1 MRASD
6 LAQGRTSARFRYA
19 ADGGY
24 STRGSPSARENGPVD
39 AERYARSLVLPGFG
53 AEAQAKLGAAR
64 VLVIGAGGLGSTV
77 IPALA
82 AAGVGTLG
90 IVDDD
95 RVEPSNLAR
104 QTIHTTADVG
114 RSKAASAADRVAAL
128 NPDVAVEV
136 HEVRL
141 ETSNAL
147 ELFEEY
153 DLVVDG
159 SDGVDT
165 RYLAND
171 AAVLVGIPLVWGSVV
186 QYGGIVG
193 VAWAERGPHYRDLY
207 PDPPEDVL
215 NCEDGGVLPTLVAT
229 IGSIMATEAI
239 KLVAGIGEPLIGRA
253 VVVDALG
260 GTFREVAYE
269 RAPFVDRDPF
279 EHSDATRPEPVTS
292 PFPLVDESGA
302 PRPPRGITNGG
313 RPVDGA
319 AEASPSE
326 PTAPESLTPAELEAR
341 LDEVAGGTV
350 QLVDVREP
358 WEAEI
363 VQLPGSVLVPLG
375 TVADAELDPARPVIV
390 YCHHGVRSERAR
402 RILADRGF
410 TVSHLAGGIDAYA
423 REIDP
428 GLARY

>member
-1 MRASD
+1 M
-6 LAQGRTSARFRYA
+6 
-19 ADGGY
+19 
-24 STRGSPSARENGPVD
+24 D
-39 AERYARSLVLPGFG
+39 AERYARSLVLPGWG
-53 AEAQAKLGAAR
+53 PDAQAKLAAAR

-77 IPALA
+77 LPALA
-82 AAGVGTLG
+82 AAGVGTIG

-95 RVEPSNLAR
+95 SVETSNLAR
-104 QTIHTTADVG
+104 QTIHTTADLG
-114 RSKAASAADRVAAL
+114 RTKVQSAADRIAAL
-128 NPDVAVEV
+128 NPAVTVEP
-136 HEVRL
+136 HELRL

-159 SDGVDT
+159 SDGVET

-171 AAVLVGIPLVWGSVV
+171 AAVLVGVPMVWGSVS
-186 QYGGIVG
+186 QYGGIAG

-207 PDPPEDVL
+207 PDPPDDVL
-215 NCEDGGVLPTLVAT
+215 TCEDGGVLPTVVAT
-229 IGSIMATEAI
+229 IGSIMATEALKI
-239 KLVAGIGEPLIGRA
+239 LAGVGEPLIGRA

-279 EHSDATRPEPVTS
+279 DKSDASRPEPVTS

-313 RPVDGA
+313 LPVT
-319 AEASPSE
+319 P
-326 PTAPESLTPAELEAR
+326 APALESLTPAELAER
-341 LDEVAGGTV
+341 IHEIEDGSL

-363 VQLPGSVLVPLG
+363 VQLPGSVLAPLS
-375 TVADAELDPARPVIV
+375 TVDVVELDPARPVIV
-390 YCHHGVRSERAR
+390 YCHHGVRSEHAR

-423 REIDP
+423 RSIDQALP
-428 GLARY
+428 RY